1 MPHPSYRLLFCVC
14 CSWGRGSRFNY
25 TYYRSD
31 PHGTGKQLSLRVSPD
46 DSTPIHRS
54 IRDVDNE
61 GIQAISFPRSSNS
74 SSDSSRSGSSSSK
87 SAAEAQ
93 KAFVR
98 YLQKTKNTVCGRHP
112 IGVLLSALARLEET
126 GGVKAECRFTRY
138 EQSSQCFSVRDSS
151 VSYASAVVR
160 F

>member
-1 MPHPSYRLLFCVC
+1 MPHPSYRLFFCLLFLG
-14 CSWGRGSRFNY
+14 GRGSRFNY

-31 PHGTGKQLSLRVSPD
+31 PQGTGKQLSSRVSPD

-61 GIQAISFPRSSNS
+61 GIQAISFPRSSTS
-74 SSDSSRSGSSSSK
+74 SGDSSQSSSSSSK
-87 SAAEAQ
+87 SAVEAQ